1 VFDIAEYNDLP
12 DTKQEHFFCR
22 FSLSGKILGGVGGQS
37 CPGREDGPAGAKLTL
52 TPLMNGESSGEAYIS
67 ETSAGGSYK
76 FENLVPGNVLLSPL
90 VIICDG
96 LD

>member
-1 VFDIAEYNDLP
+1 
-12 DTKQEHFFCR
+12 
-22 FSLSGKILGGVGGQS
+22 LGGVGGQS

-52 TPLMNGESSGEAYIS
+52 TPLKNGESSGEAYIS